1 MCKKMRLW
9 ALMWLLMGAISQ
21 GALGQELGGPDRYE
35 IIPQDVWNEKL
46 LDRHRITIDTV
57 HHVAYSY
64 FPDDGWLVRFDLDHT
79 IEVIDTL
86 DRELL
91 HLSNLVY
98 LAQEHALLLWDAGL
112 GRVFRY
118 DFDTRELERLDQSY
132 NFRGFYGHAE
142 QFIDN
147 DYSIYAFGGY
157 GEFTKKN
164 ELIFYNNREKEWL
177 DIPAYGDIP
186 SKHYIGDLDYDS
198 VGEAFYYTQ
207 YVDGQVLVYKLLPN
221 NWKWVLMGTF
231 ELGLL
236 FSSHTESGMQRIDPV
251 SRLMYLFGGF
261 FYDIEKNVVR
271 KYVTNDEYLSPI
283 LHFRLGSYDPSH
295 DRWLFIGDT
304 KADGIDEYL
313 YSFSLTLPNGVERS
327 YSTIMQERNLS
338 ESTRILGYFTLG
350 AVVLILIFFGFR
362 YKSWVGVSSLKL
374 RANSSIMLR
383 PDLVL
388 VDVGGETIRFTEST
402 DLSFWNYVMDLKS
415 KNIHSCELKDF
426 DRQVLPSLS
435 NESQYSVFRKRFISH
450 VNEKLGLEFIEV
462 KRSELDKRYRKVVF
476 RHDLL

>member
-1 MCKKMRLW
+1 M
-9 ALMWLLMGAISQ
+9 MWLVIGAISQ
-21 GALGQELGGPDRYE
+21 QTLGQNLSEQSGYNV
-35 IIPQDVWNEKL
+35 IPLDTWKDKL
-46 LDRHRITIDTV
+46 IDRHRITIDTV

-79 IEVIDTL
+79 IEIIDTL
-86 DRELL
+86 DRGLL
-91 HLSNLVY
+91 DLSNLVY
-98 LAQEHALLLWDAGL
+98 VAKDHSLLLWDAGL

-118 DFDTRELERLDQSY
+118 DFNTRELERLDESY

-142 QFIDN
+142 QFIDD

-164 ELIFYNNREKEWL
+164 VLIFYSNQEKEWL

-198 VGEAFYYTQ
+198 VGGAFYYTQ
-207 YVDGQVLVYKLLPN
+207 YVDGQVLVYKLSPD
-221 NWKWVLMGTF
+221 NWKWVLMGSF

-236 FSSHTESGMQRIDPV
+236 FSSHTESGMQRIDPA
-251 SRLMYLFGGF
+251 SRLMYLYGGF

-271 KYVTNDEYLSPI
+271 KYVTNDEYLTPI

-327 YSTIMQERNLS
+327 YTTISQERNLS
-338 ESTRILGYFTLG
+338 ETTRVLGYYAIG
-350 AVVLILIFFGFR
+350 VVVLLLVFFGFR
-362 YKSWVGVSSLKL
+362 YKPWEGFSGLKS
-374 RANSSIMLR
+374 RANSSVMLR
-383 PDLVL
+383 SDQIL

-402 DLSFWNYVMDLKS
+402 DVSFWNYVMDLKS
-415 KNIHSCELKDF
+415 RNIHSCELKDF
-426 DRQVLPSLS
+426 DEQVLPSLS

-462 KRSELDKRYRKVVF
+462 QRSELDKRYRKVVF